1 MDFQHA
7 RERRGEPTAEATAA
21 RRAATRKRAADSRLR
36 RAIREAFARQR
47 SVPTAP
53 PDATQPGAAPR
64 LRAVRDDRP

>member
-1 MDFQHA
+1 MDLQEA

-21 RRAATRKRAADSRLR
+21 RRATTRKRAADARLR

-47 SVPTAP
+47 SVPTTP
-53 PDATQPGAAPR
+53 PDAARPGAAPR